1 MMTLYHG
8 SNVEISHIELA
19 FSHKGKDFGRG
30 FYLNPDRNQA
40 MSMAERVARISGVGT
55 PIINV
60 YEFDEA
66 LLHQSNELNI
76 KLFDD
81 YCSEWADFVV
91 TNRKNDSNIQAHNY
105 DIVVG
110 PIANDTVG
118 VQIRRYIMGY
128 ISVDKLIEELRYSGN
143 HAIQYF
149 FGTERAISLLKKL

>member
-19 FSHKGKDFGRG
+19 FSQKGKDFGRG